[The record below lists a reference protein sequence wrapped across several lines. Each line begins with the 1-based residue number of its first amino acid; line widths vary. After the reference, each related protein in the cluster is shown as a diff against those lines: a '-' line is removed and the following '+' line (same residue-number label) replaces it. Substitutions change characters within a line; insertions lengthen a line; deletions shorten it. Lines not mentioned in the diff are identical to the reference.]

1 MVREAAAAANTARV
15 QGGLPEGGAGSSQSP
30 PAPAPAWSL
39 PAPTSLGGSSVQPAA
54 PVSESVLLR
63 GSPLPQPSP
72 DLDLG
77 AARPRAAPPHLP
89 VGEAKP
95 SAVPGA
101 PGFTPSCSTERH
113 PTQKGGH
120 PQSTPRMFPWAS
132 AWLGGHYVAA
142 AEQAANL
149 GPSTAPGPLRTLW
162 LCGWDGE
169 IRAMDLTC
177 RHQLMGLPPA
187 AL

>member
-1 MVREAAAAANTARV
+1 M
-15 QGGLPEGGAGSSQSP
+15 GGAGSSQSP
-30 PAPAPAWSL
+30 PAPAPAWCL
-39 PAPTSLGGSSVQPAA
+39 PAATSLGALLCNQQLQCLNWCSCGVLPFPSLPRPRPRGCQTSCCSPSSA
-54 PVSESVLLR
+54 S
-63 GSPLPQPSP
+63 SPLTSLLGKQSPQLSQRL
-72 DLDLG
+72 LDS
-77 AARPRAAPPHLP
+77 APQLLNRKTPHP
-89 VGEAKP
+89 
-95 SAVPGA
+95 
-101 PGFTPSCSTERH
+101 ERWSS
-113 PTQKGGH
+113 

-132 AWLGGHYVAA
+132 AQIWGHYVAA

-169 IRAMDLTC
+169 MRAVDLTC